1 MLSEMPPLVA
11 DIVLSLD
18 DKYLYFSNWLRG
30 GWEGRWHA
38 CESVCIPNT
47 RSISCPL
54 VSVLPHLA
62 ELWGI
67 RLAVWLLLL
76 WLLLLRWLP
85 DPASPLSSLTFARK
99 AIRGACR
106 GAHA

>member
-38 CESVCIPNT
+38 RESVEYVNT
-47 RSISCPL
+47 QYQVHL
-54 VSVLPHLA
+54 LPS
-62 ELWGI
+62 
-67 RLAVWLLLL
+67 
-76 WLLLLRWLP
+76 
-85 DPASPLSSLTFARK
+85 ASAS
-99 AIRGACR
+99 
-106 GAHA
+106 